1 MHTILSQRRTHQPS
15 QATRT
20 PHRRKRQSK
29 GRVATAEALPLI
41 DGQLALW
48 PKRADSRSDG
58 CFKRARRTG
67 RKKGAHVRNESAPRN
82 DSPRTGGSVG
92 RTVIYAPSCIRLS
105 GARPNETRFSCGRQS
120 GATRAQAG
128 GVTDKPGS
136 CKRKL
141 GRHHTCSANKQRPAR
156 DLSAETPGGVS
167 PPITLGLQRAAAQL
181 YTKTLAYTPS

>member
-1 MHTILSQRRTHQPS
+1 MHTILSQRRTHQSS

-20 PHRRKRQSK
+20 PHRRKRRSK
-29 GRVATAEALPLI
+29 GRVATADALPLI
-41 DGQLALW
+41 DGQLALHHS
-48 PKRADSRSDG
+48 ALSVAATVASREPRVTG
-58 CFKRARRTG
+58 IRR
-67 RKKGAHVRNESAPRN
+67 GAHVRNESAPRN